1 MRFFLEHD
9 TGTEP
14 LSKVVAK
21 LSDYTRFRTD
31 AFGVLLFSVH
41 SSQRERNLR
50 SALRQQLGYEDPR
63 LLIATSSRDHNH
75 PDGAAGPIWATWS
88 SREQVRERQRLSE
101 LPQRGPNI
109 ALHMPLNG
117 IPFSEAAWDPEDHA
131 MTRQA
136 MGDEWRW
143 E

>member
-14 LSKVVAK
+14 LSKVVGK
-21 LSDYTRFRTD
+21 LSDYTGFRTD
-31 AFGVLLFSVH
+31 TFGVLLFSVH

-50 SALRQQLGYEDPR
+50 SALRQQLSYET
-63 LLIATSSRDHNH
+63 LGFVIATSSRDHDH
-75 PDGAAGPIWATWS
+75 PDGPAGPIWATWS
-88 SREQVRERQRLSE
+88 SHEQVRDRRRLAE

-117 IPFSEAAWDPEDHA
+117 IPFSEASWDPNDHA

-136 MGDEWRW
+136 MGDAWRW